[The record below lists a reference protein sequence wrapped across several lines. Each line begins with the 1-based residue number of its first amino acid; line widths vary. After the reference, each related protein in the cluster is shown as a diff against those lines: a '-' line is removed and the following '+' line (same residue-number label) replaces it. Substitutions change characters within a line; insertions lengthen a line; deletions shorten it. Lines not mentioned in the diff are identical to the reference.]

1 MSPLT
6 CIDLFSGCGGLSL
19 GLRRAGFHPKL
30 FCEISDYAASTYE
43 ANHRGVPR
51 DKDAVKLA
59 VALASLR
66 NGKTKG
72 KKSKR
77 NVSYQLYGGTP
88 VSFTCGDV
96 DLVCGGPPCQGFS
109 RIGHKRTFKSDKHA
123 IPSNHLFKSMVN
135 IIDSL
140 RPKAFIFENVSGLLS
155 SKWFTNDPDSRPGE
169 IFNSI
174 LFGKEGFGRLIADKG
189 EKIDSRRRRLPHEKR
204 YVILWREV
212 KSYDYGVPQ
221 NRPRV
226 IVMGL
231 REDLATSAQL
241 KCLPARPFSTLQ
253 AEALED
259 KHYVLLPEPSTKT
272 PWTVKE
278 VIGDLQG
285 LVRLIPD
292 RADGEKRLEFS
303 VDRSGVSRGGLSDD
317 AKRWYLSDEDSW
329 LRGVFDPSKI
339 PPLTEQQY
347 TAHKPEIHQRFA
359 QMIRLTDRGM
369 SITSDLRTKKFAQR
383 VLQPTWGGKPPG
395 ITVTS
400 LPDDFVHYSEP
411 RIPTVREWARLQT
424 FPDWYVFKGPRTTGG
439 RRRAGDPSRK
449 IFDRDVPKYT
459 QIGNAV
465 PVRLAFELGKRVAR
479 LLRDSSGRK

>member
-1 MSPLT
+1 
-6 CIDLFSGCGGLSL
+6 
-19 GLRRAGFHPKL
+19 
-30 FCEISDYAASTYE
+30 
-43 ANHRGVPR
+43 
-51 DKDAVKLA
+51 
-59 VALASLR
+59 
-66 NGKTKG
+66 
-72 KKSKR
+72 
-77 NVSYQLYGGTP
+77 
-88 VSFTCGDV
+88 
-96 DLVCGGPPCQGFS
+96 
-109 RIGHKRTFKSDKHA
+109 
-123 IPSNHLFKSMVN
+123 MVN

-174 LFGKEGFGRLIADKG
+174 LFGNKGFGRLIADKG
-189 EKIDSRRRRLPHEKR
+189 ESVISRRRRLPHEKR

-212 KSYDYGVPQ
+212 KSFDYGVPQ

-226 IVMGL
+226 IVVGL
-231 REDLATSAQL
+231 REDIANAAQL
-241 KCLPARPFSTLQ
+241 KCLPARPFSKLE

-259 KHYVLLPEPSTKT
+259 THYALLPAPSTKT

-285 LVRLIPD
+285 LERLVPD

-303 VDRSGVSRGGLSDD
+303 VERAGVSRGGPPDEV
-317 AKRWYLSDEDSW
+317 KRWYLSDEASW
-329 LRGVFDPSKI
+329 LKGAFDSSKI

-347 TAHKPEIHQRFA
+347 TSHKPEIRRRFE
-359 QMIRLTDRGM
+359 QMIKLTEKGM

-439 RRRAGDPSRK
+439 RRRAGDPSKK

-465 PVRLAFELGKRVAR
+465 PVKLAYEIGRQVSR
-479 LLRDSSGRK
+479 LLKEGSGRK